1 MDAGDIIGDRE
12 AAQIL
17 GISEATLRRHCMKS
31 FVCRPGT
38 VDVRHAFPV
47 VVGRKRRWLRSRVM
61 DLISCPVAG
70 R

>member
-17 GISEATLRRHCMKS
+17 GISEATLKRHCMAT
-31 FVCRPGT
+31 FVCPKGK
-38 VDVRHAFPV
+38 VDVRKAFPA